1 MAICRVYWAKPNL
14 GILSLYS
21 VHLLPGLLIAKKL
34 LKSLWFSP
42 LPQPTPRYILI
53 KMPQIND
60 KETILKVTREKRL
73 VTYKGANIRLS
84 TDFLK
89 ETLKVR
95 RDWHEIF

>member
-42 LPQPTPRYILI
+42 LPQPTPYPTTTTNGNLQLSRIS
-53 KMPQIND
+53 
-60 KETILKVTREKRL
+60 
-73 VTYKGANIRLS
+73 TY
-84 TDFLK
+84 
-89 ETLKVR
+89 V
-95 RDWHEIF
+95 